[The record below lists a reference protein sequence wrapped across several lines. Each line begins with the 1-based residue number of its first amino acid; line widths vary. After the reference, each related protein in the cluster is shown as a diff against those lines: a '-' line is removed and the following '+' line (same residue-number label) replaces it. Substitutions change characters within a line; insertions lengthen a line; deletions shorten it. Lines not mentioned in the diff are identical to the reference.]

1 MSKQSVNF
9 GVFVNYYRRLIKD
22 YSKVAR
28 PLYDLISGDIAKKRT
43 NPLEWSE

>member
-9 GVFVNYYRRLIKD
+9 WVFVNYYRTFIKD
-22 YSKVAR
+22 YLKDAR